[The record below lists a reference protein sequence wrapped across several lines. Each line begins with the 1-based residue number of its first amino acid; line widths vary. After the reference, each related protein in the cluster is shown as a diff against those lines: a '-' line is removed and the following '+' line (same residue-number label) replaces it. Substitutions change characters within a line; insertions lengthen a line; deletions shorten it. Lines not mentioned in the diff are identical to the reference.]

1 MGGQAYDGRGFWQT
15 VLNSSAAVEP
25 NLPGQAWPLAEE
37 IQRMMGADAQPDPL
51 FFEESWTLGAAKA
64 AENLRRRRRQQ
75 AEFVSTGVAFGQFD
89 NLGAQAYVQQVA
101 WWTDDFAAIKYD
113 AVASEANAKWPLWRG
128 RDQSARR
135 EDDSHGW
142 EPFVAVEDC
151 QWTAGETMSMP
162 LACRLL
168 GVAADSTWAQIKT
181 AYRRKAGQWHP
192 DRMQHRSED
201 ARRRANDQMIA
212 INQAYG
218 LLREQRMQ
226 QAA

>member
-1 MGGQAYDGRGFWQT
+1 MIGQAYDGRGFWQT
-15 VLNSSAAVEP
+15 VLDSSPAVEP
-25 NLPGQAWPLAEE
+25 NRDGQAWPLAEE

-51 FFEESWTLGAAKA
+51 FFEESWTLGAAAA

-75 AEFVSTGVAFGQFD
+75 AEFVSTGVAFGEFD

-101 WWTDDFAAIKYD
+101 WWTDDSAAANNNATAAS
-113 AVASEANAKWPLWRG
+113 AVWPLWRG
-128 RDQSARR
+128 EKPAECK
-135 EDDSHGW
+135 EDDPQDW

-151 QWTAGETMSMP
+151 QWTAGELMSMP

-168 GVAADSTWAQIKT
+168 GVQADSSWAQIKT

-192 DRMQHRSED
+192 DRMQHRSEE

>member
-1 MGGQAYDGRGFWQT
+1 MIGQAYDGRGFWQT
-15 VLNSSAAVEP
+15 VLNSSAVVEP
-25 NLPGQAWPLAEE
+25 NQPGPSWPLAEE

-51 FFEESWTLGAAKA
+51 FFEESWTLGATAA
-64 AENLRRRRRQQ
+64 AENLRRRRQQQ
-75 AEFVSTGVAFGQFD
+75 AEFVSTGVAFGEFD
-89 NLGAQAYVQQVA
+89 NLGAQAYVQQRA
-101 WWTDDFAAIKYD
+101 WWTDDFAATKND
-113 AVASEANAKWPLWRG
+113 AAAREASAEWPLWR
-128 RDQSARR
+128 DEPPAARR
-135 EDDSHGW
+135 EDDSREW

-151 QWTAGETMSMP
+151 QWTAGETMSMH

-181 AYRRKAGQWHP
+181 AYRRMAGHWHP
-192 DRMQHRSED
+192 DRMQHSSED

>member
-1 MGGQAYDGRGFWQT
+1 MIGQAYDGRGFWQT

-37 IQRMMGADAQPDPL
+37 IQQLMGVDAQPDPL
-51 FFEESWTLGAAKA
+51 FFEESWTLGAATA

-75 AEFVSTGVAFGQFD
+75 AEFVSTGVVFGEFD
-89 NLGAQAYVQQVA
+89 NLGAQAYVQQRA
-101 WWTDDFAAIKYD
+101 WWTDDYAATKND
-113 AVASEANAKWPLWRG
+113 ATAANAEWPLWR
-128 RDQSARR
+128 SEPPAARKQ
-135 EDDSHGW
+135 DDAQDW

-151 QWTAGETMSMP
+151 QWTAGEMMSMP

-192 DRMQHRSED
+192 DRMQHRSEE

>member
-1 MGGQAYDGRGFWQT
+1 
-15 VLNSSAAVEP
+15 
-25 NLPGQAWPLAEE
+25 
-37 IQRMMGADAQPDPL
+37 
-51 FFEESWTLGAAKA
+51 
-64 AENLRRRRRQQ
+64 
-75 AEFVSTGVAFGQFD
+75 
-89 NLGAQAYVQQVA
+89 VQQVA
-101 WWTDDFAAIKYD
+101 WWTDDSAAANNNATAAS
-113 AVASEANAKWPLWRG
+113 AVWPLWRG
-128 RDQSARR
+128 EKPAECK
-135 EDDSHGW
+135 EDDPQDW

-151 QWTAGETMSMP
+151 QWTAGELMSMP

-168 GVAADSTWAQIKT
+168 GVQADSSWAQIKT

-192 DRMQHRSED
+192 DRMQHRSEE